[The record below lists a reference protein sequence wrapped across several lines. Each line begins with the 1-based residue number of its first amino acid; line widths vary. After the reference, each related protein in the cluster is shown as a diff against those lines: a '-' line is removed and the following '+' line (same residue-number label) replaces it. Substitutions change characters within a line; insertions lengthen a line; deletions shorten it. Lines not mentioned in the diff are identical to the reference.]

1 MIEFE
6 AFLKQLKQAV
16 DQADYQRISELLKSE
31 RCTTPEIGEFIRE
44 VLSAHRM
51 RVQLFQSDVLL
62 KECLLGAD
70 GLADRVSG
78 ITPGRYSLE
87 SQTGQLLWEA
97 DLDERHLVW
106 SYAFPQEPLP
116 LAASSDDLQEN
127 FSLSESFLNGSLR
140 LDVSPGLTE
149 GEIILRNCRFVD

>member
-6 AFLKQLKQAV
+6 AFLRQLKQAV

-31 RCTTPEIGEFIRE
+31 RSTTPEIGEFIRE
-44 VLSAHRM
+44 VLSAHQM
-51 RVQLFQSDVLL
+51 RVRLLRDNSLL

-78 ITPGRYSLE
+78 ITPSRYSLE

-97 DLDERHLVW
+97 DLEERHLLW
-106 SYAFPQEPLP
+106 SDAFPQEPLP
-116 LAASSDDLQEN
+116 LAASSDDLQET
-127 FSLSESFLNGSLR
+127 FSLSETFLDGSLR
-140 LDVSPGLTE
+140 LHVSPGLTE
-149 GEIILRNCRFVD
+149 GEIILRNCRFVG